1 MPPKKEAKEKQVKG
15 DEGELF
21 SLEPVSD
28 EKTPPADSLA
38 EEVRAH
44 RYLVMKTV
52 LASCRR
58 LTYS

>member
-1 MPPKKEAKEKQVKG
+1 MKG